1 MKKIIFSLS
10 FLSTSLLAN
19 AANFDSFHFSG
30 SRLLV
35 IGISFVMMVFSLYSI
50 IAKDD
55 DLAEIFVY
63 LNFYSF
69 FQVFFSVMTKSIPSI
84 ISGVIFLIAA
94 CVFVSVEKKIAEEK
108 DASVSA
114 AIYFIL
120 MIIGISV
127 LVFG

>member
-1 MKKIIFSLS
+1 MKKIIFSLF

-19 AANFDSFHFSG
+19 AANFDSSHFSG

-35 IGISFVMMVFSLYSI
+35 IGISFVIMAFSVYSI

-108 DASVSA
+108 DASVPA

-120 MIIGISV
+120 MIIGIGV
-127 LVFG
+127 LVLG